1 MFSFTCTINVIPG
14 MTLPGA
20 TTFVQSNQKLIKY
33 IKINV
38 VIKFITINSQTK
50 LYLNTMQVLNLNG
63 NNLTIMKKIYNQNK
77 CIFGK

>member
-1 MFSFTCTINVIPG
+1 

-20 TTFVQSNQKLIKY
+20 TRFVQSNQKLIKY

-38 VIKFITINSQTK
+38 VIKFITINLQTK

-63 NNLTIMKKIYNQNK
+63 NNLTMMKKIYNQNK